1 MIDIKSN
8 TTWTI
13 TAPAWVTNAPL
24 TGSGDFQ
31 YTPITS
37 ANGTG
42 TYKTGTIT
50 ITYGDGSVET
60 RPIIQYA
67 GALVMG
73 RIFILGLDDDAGQV
87 VNFSV
92 VNNSGTLNST
102 DLGCGESIDI
112 TNYPQSGI
120 IPINGETVTVKV
132 DTRGDVKNFSPNFG
146 NKIYRLTTAT
156 YYATGE
162 EVIAGKASAVSLS
175 LSTGIY
181 SGTFTYSAND
191 YFYLVFDFRN
201 IVACSGST
209 NAAITGSYYPV
220 NIDIDYGVTAIGNAD
235 VGVSLSADGLVNIT
249 YNENNVGYFS
259 GDTTGSYTFYK
270 NSLTERYA
278 RIVVSGGINTPLTGD
293 ITLALACVSL
303 TSFTLVT
310 TGYDDSASCCAGST
324 TTATKYHN
332 GDSALP
338 VVGDIIFYDSLG
350 NTVFNG
356 NNQYW
361 KELTGTDNAY
371 LIDSNGFVQTIT
383 SCVACS
389 YGVAPIITPIGT
401 MNVEVNQELAIQLE
415 ADQTILTWE
424 IISDYYYYT
433 ITGNDLGGIYTYV
446 NIDGV
451 ASNLTIG
458 KNEEINIVGNT
469 LTLVSGDATF
479 VSNGYYIPSGVSIE
493 NDGTLYVNF
502 PISGTY
508 NINVRASS
516 CYVTPSDL
524 STLVFIVNP
533 PVTLTSFKMSM
544 IGYDSSVSA
553 CASTDGQN
561 DFWFHSSVGST
572 YPVLNDIIYIDG
584 YQNDFFN
591 GSYMYYLM
599 DNNYWILIN
608 SAGQVVDKGIC

>member
-162 EVIAGKASAVSLS
+162 EVIAGGASAVSLS

-220 NIDIDYGVTAIGNAD
+220 NIDIDYGTSAIGKATAGVTLGSAGD
-235 VGVSLSADGLVNIT
+235 VTIT
-249 YNENNVGYFS
+249 YNGSNVGYFND
-259 GDTTGSYTFYK
+259 GTTGSYTFLK

-278 RIVVSGGINTPLTGD
+278 RIVVSNGDLAVSGD
-293 ITLALACVSL
+293 ITLALVCASL
-303 TSFTLVT
+303 TSFSLVT
-310 TGYDDSASCCAGST
+310 TGYSTSALSCAGSV

-332 GDSALP
+332 GASALP
-338 VVGDIIFYDSLG
+338 SVGDRIFTNSVGTTAFDG
-350 NTVFNG
+350 ENK
-356 NNQYW
+356 YW

-371 LIDSNGFVQTIT
+371 LIDSDGYVQTIT
-383 SCVACS
+383 SCVACA
-389 YGVAPIITPIGT
+389 YGVKPTITTIGT
-401 MNVEVNQELAIQLE
+401 MYVEVNQELAVQLQ
-415 ADQTILTWE
+415 ADQTILTWQLT
-424 IISDYYYYT
+424 SSYYNYT
-433 ITGNDLGGIYTYV
+433 ITGNSLGGRYTYV
-446 NIDGV
+446 NTEGV

-458 KNEEINIVGNT
+458 KNEQINVSGNT

-479 VSNGYYIPSGVSIE
+479 VSNGYYLQNGVSIE
-493 NDGTLYVNF
+493 NDGVLYVNF
-502 PISGTY
+502 PSTGTFT
-508 NINVRASS
+508 VQVVATS
-516 CYVTPSDL
+516 CYVTPSDAK
-524 STLVFIVNP
+524 TFTFIVNP

-584 YQNDFFN
+584 YQSDFFN